1 MYEIIENNGLFL
13 IVCFLLSF
21 NMFILN
27 VFYYLKVVVCLRWYI
42 LNIFYMMSKI
52 NDNSFY

>member
-42 LNIFYMMSKI
+42 LNIFCMMSRI

>member
-27 VFYYLKVVVCLRWYI
+27 VFYYLKVVVSLRWYI
-42 LNIFYMMSKI
+42 LNIFCMMSKI